1 KKLHIIVS
9 PVFESDDDGKRL
21 KFSGDLIRMS
31 NALLDIDPIDLQF
44 PFELKKQIS
53 CSLYLANKTDD
64 YVAFKVKTTN
74 PKKYCVR
81 PNTGVVLP
89 RSSSEVLVTMQ
100 AQKEAPAD
108 MQCKDKF
115 LLQCV
120 VASPG
125 VTAKDVTPEMFS
137 KEAGHRV
144 EETKLRVVYVDP
156 PRPPSPV
163 REGSEEGSSPRAS
176 VSDNGASD
184 FTAAPR
190 FSVDRLETQEN
201 SPEARALITRLTE
214 EKNSAIQ
221 LNNRLQQELEKL
233 KRESKRSQSGGGI
246 PFMYVLLMSKG
257 GSSLKLDND
266 LDGVCLEKRQ
276 AESLRIMEKYPDRI
290 HVIVDK
296 AEKFEIPNIDKKKI
310 KLSSEKAIFIYVDNV
325 LPPTG
330 EILSSTLVVTGLLLT
345 FNLIFFTFVTSTKCP
360 PTTPKHPKPP
370 KKDTAVK
377 PTCPTDTLKLGT
389 YGVSHRCCWL
399 STKLPCCA
407 LLKGIANLEAAV
419 CLCTALKANVLGI
432 NLNVSVDLS
441 LLLNYCGKK
450 LRYGLQCA

>member
-1 KKLHIIVS
+1 
-9 PVFESDDDGKRL
+9 
-21 KFSGDLIRMS
+21 MS

-190 FSVDRLETQEN
+190 FSVDRLEPQEN
-201 SPEARALITRLTE
+201 STEARALITRLTE

-246 PFMYVLLMSKG
+246 PFMYVLLVGLIGLILGYIM
-257 GSSLKLDND
+257 
-266 LDGVCLEKRQ
+266 KR
-276 AESLRIMEKYPDRI
+276 
-290 HVIVDK
+290 
-296 AEKFEIPNIDKKKI
+296 
-310 KLSSEKAIFIYVDNV
+310 
-325 LPPTG
+325 T
-330 EILSSTLVVTGLLLT
+330 
-345 FNLIFFTFVTSTKCP
+345 
-360 PTTPKHPKPP
+360 
-370 KKDTAVK
+370 
-377 PTCPTDTLKLGT
+377 
-389 YGVSHRCCWL
+389 
-399 STKLPCCA
+399 
-407 LLKGIANLEAAV
+407 
-419 CLCTALKANVLGI
+419 
-432 NLNVSVDLS
+432 
-441 LLLNYCGKK
+441 
-450 LRYGLQCA
+450 